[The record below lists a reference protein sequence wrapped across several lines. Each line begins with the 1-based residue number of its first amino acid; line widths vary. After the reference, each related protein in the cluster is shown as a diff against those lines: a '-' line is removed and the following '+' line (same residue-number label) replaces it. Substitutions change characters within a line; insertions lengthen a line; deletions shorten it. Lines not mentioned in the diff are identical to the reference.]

1 MTLLSRRRFLLAG
14 AVGAAWPPGVLAQA
28 TEPPLV
34 YEGLRFDRRVQVA
47 GVPLQLNGTGLR
59 AVAWFKGFAAA
70 LYLPNR
76 ANAAQQAVAMAGP
89 KRLQLRLLHDVPA
102 AEFAKAFRK
111 GMERN
116 SEADERSRLAERI
129 ARFEGQINA
138 LGTVRKGD
146 TVDLDLDPARGTLF
160 GLNGTL
166 RGEVVPGDD
175 FYAALLRS
183 FVGEKPY
190 DNKLKAG
197 LLGRP
202 A

>member
-1 MTLLSRRRFLLAG
+1 MNLSRRRVLIAAG
-14 AVGAAWPPGVLAQA
+14 FAACPLGAAAQA
-28 TEPPLV
+28 APEAPV
-34 YEGLRFDRRVQVA
+34 VFEGLRFDRRVQVA
-47 GVPLQLNGTGLR
+47 GVPLLLNGTGLR

-70 LYLPNR
+70 LYLSSR
-76 ANAAQQAVAMAGP
+76 VNAAPQALAMAGP
-89 KRLQLRLLHDVPA
+89 KRLQLRLFHDVPA

-116 SEADERSRLAERI
+116 SEPDERSRLAERI
-129 ARFEGQINA
+129 TRFEAQINA

-146 TVDLDLDPARGTLF
+146 TIDLDLDPARGTLF

-166 RGEVVPGDD
+166 RGEVVPGED
-175 FYAALLRS
+175 FFAALLRS

>member
-1 MTLLSRRRFLLAG
+1 MNLSRRHVLF
-14 AVGAAWPPGVLAQA
+14 AAAAACPLGVAAQA
-28 TEPPLV
+28 APEAPV
-34 YEGLRFDRRVQVA
+34 VFEGLRFDRRVQVA
-47 GVPLQLNGTGLR
+47 GVALLLNGTGLR

-70 LYLPNR
+70 LYLAGR
-76 ANAAQQAVAMAGP
+76 ASAAPQALAMAGP
-89 KRLQLRLLHDVPA
+89 KRLQLRLFHDVPA

-116 SEADERSRLAERI
+116 SEPEERARLAERI
-129 ARFEGQINA
+129 TRFEAQINA

-202 A
+202 G